1 MFPNMRRLISY
12 LLLLFISL
20 VSNAKEKP
28 NIIFIFSD
36 DLGYADLGSYGQ
48 KLIQTPH
55 LDRLAANGMRFTQ
68 MYSGSS
74 LCGPSRCVLLTG
86 KHTGQATVRHNQRA
100 GDTLAPGE
108 LTWGS
113 VLKQADYST
122 ACIGKWGA
130 GFNPPVTAPNDH
142 GFDYFYGYTD
152 MWHAHNSYP
161 EFLVRNGES
170 VPLRNEVVR
179 LEGHHKYPLVGYA
192 SKKVDFSQEL
202 TTEEAINWMD
212 NQEGPFCLYL
222 PYTIPHENGEAQ
234 FEDFR
239 IEVPDLGVYADR
251 PWEKDE
257 RAKAALVTYLD
268 EQVGKVVG
276 FLEEKGLLQNTLIMF
291 TSDNGAGTQ
300 WHDLFESNSPF
311 RGGKRNFLEGGIRV
325 PFIAHWPAKIESG
338 SVSHHVGAFWDILP
352 TLADL
357 GGAATPAD
365 VDGISFAPTL
375 LGHGPQAQHEY
386 LYWELPDPRRVEQ
399 ALRWNRWK
407 LLKFTEGDLVSFELY
422 DLLGDPGERFDVAS
436 YNGPLVA
443 KMSSMM
449 EQARTSYETSPY
461 PSTPFA
467 QP

>member
-1 MFPNMRRLISY
+1 MRLIPCLVFLFSWLP
-12 LLLLFISL
+12 LLLCG
-20 VSNAKEKP
+20 NDDRP
-28 NIIFIFSD
+28 NIVFIFSD

-48 KLIQTPH
+48 KLIKTPH
-55 LDRLAANGMRFTQ
+55 LDQLAEGGMRFSQ

-86 KHTGQATVRHNQRA
+86 KHTGHATVRHNQRA

-108 LTWGS
+108 VTWGT
-113 VLKQADYST
+113 VLKGAGYAT

-170 VPLRNEVVR
+170 VPLGNEVVR

-192 SKKVDFSQEL
+192 SKKVDFSQAL
-202 TTEEAINWMD
+202 TTTEALAWMD
-212 NQEGPFCLYL
+212 KQDGPFCLYL

-234 FEDFR
+234 FKDFR
-239 IEVPDLGVYADR
+239 IEVPDLGEYADR
-251 PWEKDE
+251 PWKKDE
-257 RAKAALVTYLD
+257 RAKAALVSYLD
-268 EQVGKVVG
+268 TQVGLVVK
-276 FLEEKGLLQNTLIMF
+276 FLRERKLLENTLILF

-300 WHDLFESNSPF
+300 WHEVFESNAPF

-325 PFIAHWPAKIESG
+325 PFIAHWPAKIKPG
-338 SVSHHVGAFWDILP
+338 SVSHHMSAFWDVLP

-357 GGAATPAD
+357 GGAATPSD

-375 LGHGPQAQHEY
+375 MGHGEQPQHEY
-386 LYWELPDPRRVEQ
+386 LYWELPDHRRFEQ
-399 ALRWNRWK
+399 AIRWRNWK
-407 LLKFTEGDLVSFELY
+407 LLQFTQGDVISCELY
-422 DLLGDPGERFDVAS
+422 DLSADPGERFDVKIQNA
-436 YNGPLVA
+436 PLVA
-443 KMSSMM
+443 HLVRMM
-449 EQARTSYETSPY
+449 ARARTSYVSTQY
-461 PSTPFA
+461 PSTPLA

>member
-1 MFPNMRRLISY
+1 MKRLF
-12 LLLLFISL
+12 LVCLLFCSCSAL
-20 VSNAKEKP
+20 SATETRP
-28 NIIFIFSD
+28 NIVFIFSD

-48 KLIQTPH
+48 KRIQTPH
-55 LDRLAANGMRFTQ
+55 LDRLAEGGMRFTQ

-86 KHTGQATVRHNQRA
+86 KHTGHATVRHNQRA

-113 VLKQADYST
+113 VLQQVGYAT

-142 GFDYFYGYTD
+142 GFDYFFGYTD

-202 TTEEAINWMD
+202 TTEEALAWM
-212 NQEGPFCLYL
+212 NKQKGPFCLYL

-234 FEDFR
+234 FQDYR

-251 PWEKDE
+251 PWKKDE
-257 RAKAALVTYLD
+257 RAKASLVTYLD
-268 EQVGKVVG
+268 DQVGRIVQ
-276 FLEEKGLLQNTLIMF
+276 FLEERDLLEDTLILF
-291 TSDNGAGTQ
+291 TSDNGAGSQ
-300 WHDLFESNSPF
+300 WHDVFESNAPF
-311 RGGKRNFLEGGIRV
+311 RGSKRSFYEGGIRV
-325 PFIAHWPAKIESG
+325 PFIAHWPAAIQAG
-338 SVSHHVGAFWDILP
+338 RVSHHVAAFWDVLP

-357 GGAATPAD
+357 GGAATPPE
-365 VDGISFAPTL
+365 VDGLSFAPTL
-375 LGHGPQAQHEY
+375 MGREDQPKHSY
-386 LYWELPDPRRVEQ
+386 LYWELPDHRRFEQ
-399 ALRWNRWK
+399 ALRWGSWK
-407 LLKFTEGDLVSFELY
+407 LHRFVEAEVVTLELY
-422 DLLGDPGERFDVAS
+422 DLLADPGERFNVAEQH
-436 YNGPLVA
+436 PEVTAKLVA
-443 KMSSMM
+443 MM
-449 EQARTSYETSPY
+449 KSARTPYITTPY
-461 PSTPFA
+461 PSKPLA